1 MMQALA
7 PQGFRYG
14 ARTFQDIAF
23 HEAAIPGWQQHYVQL
38 SPGPFEGRLDIL
50 RFPGMT
56 VVRER
61 MNVAVEVMETA
72 PGDML
77 TYFCIPSRS
86 GVYRGELDLTGGS
99 FGLGSSWSYHG
110 VCPEGS
116 DVLMVMV
123 DRSRVPRLA
132 LPERG
137 ALKCGH
143 NPVDV
148 RDMVDWL
155 MSLMAFYERGGRQ
168 TQGEGDEDGNGLD
181 GLLPELILDR
191 IGAHELH
198 TDWIG
203 QREDRSGKVVR
214 LSRDWL
220 GDRPGELATVSGIAN
235 DLNLDASDL
244 RQAWKAVFGASLD
257 KILVARRLDGARR
270 NIIESVESGRR
281 ISDIALDWGFFH
293 WGRFSG
299 RYREFFGETPTETK
313 RRYAGRVGDQE
324 GLRAVP

>member
-1 MMQALA
+1 MTMQALA
-7 PQGFRYG
+7 PHGFRYG
-14 ARTFQDIAF
+14 TQTYEDIAT

-50 RFPGMT
+50 QFPGMT

-72 PGDML
+72 PGNVL

-86 GVYRGELDLTGGS
+86 GAYRGEVDLTGGS
-99 FGLGSSWSYHG
+99 FGLGSSWTYHG

-123 DRSRVPRLA
+123 ERPLLPGLV
-132 LPERG
+132 LPEG
-137 ALKCGH
+137 GDLKCGH
-143 NPVDV
+143 NPVGV

-155 MSLMAFYERGGRQ
+155 MSLMAFYARDGRAAQ
-168 TQGEGDEDGNGLD
+168 EGGEGKGLD
-181 GLLPELILDR
+181 GLFPELILDR
-191 IGAHELH
+191 IGAHGLH
-198 TDWIG
+198 ADWIE
-203 QREDRSGKVVR
+203 QREDRVGKVVR
-214 LSRDWL
+214 QSREWL
-220 GDRPGELATVSGIAN
+220 GDHRGEMATVSGIAE

-299 RYREFFGETPTETK
+299 RYRAFFGETPTDTK
-313 RRYAGRVGDQE
+313 RRHAGRGCRDQ
-324 GLRAVP
+324 